1 MGGSEKTGNKFNNEF
16 RQMIVELYQTG
27 TPVKTLSS
35 EYGVSETTLY
45 KWIKKLTPI
54 PLEDGKSF
62 TPEDFLKLKKEN
74 RRIQEENDI
83 LKKAMAIFAK
93 K

>member
-1 MGGSEKTGNKFNNEF
+1 MGSGKTTNKFNGEF
-16 RQMIVELYQTG
+16 KQMIVELYQSG
-27 TPVKTLSS
+27 TPVKNLSS
-35 EYGVSETTLY
+35 EYGVSETTIY
-45 KWIKKLTPI
+45 KWIKKLNPI

-62 TPEDFLKLKKEN
+62 TPADFLKMQKEM
-74 RRIQEENDI
+74 RRIQEENEI

>member
-1 MGGSEKTGNKFNNEF
+1 MGNGNTSNKFNDDF
-16 RQMIVELYQTG
+16 RQMIVELYQSG
-27 TPVKTLSS
+27 TSAKDLSS
-35 EYGVSETTLY
+35 EYGVSEATIY
-45 KWIKKLTPI
+45 KWVKKLNPI

-62 TPEDFLKLKKEN
+62 TPEDYVKLQKEI
-74 RRIQEENDI
+74 RRIREENEI